1 MEEKMERERER
12 ERKMVLRGRL
22 LAQRLFRQMHRFDG
36 FDVVLMH
43 LDSILAAV
51 TPEDVKYLLSFY
63 DLSEL
68 RAKLRSYAE
77 RCRALADRIDELLR
91 EGMGA
96 QVQ

>member
-1 MEEKMERERER
+1 MEKKMEREREQVR
-12 ERKMVLRGRL
+12 RGWLLARRL
-22 LAQRLFRQMHRFDG
+22 LRQMDRFDK

-43 LDSILAAV
+43 LDSILAAIA
-51 TPEDVKYLLSFY
+51 PEDVKYVLAHY
-63 DLSEL
+63 DLNEL

-77 RCRALADRIDELLR
+77 RCRTLADRIDELLR